1 MNGQECGAVMR
12 AGLGLQSTT
21 AIAAACLLFSTW
33 VAGCTASPEAVS
45 PSSTPFVSAAGS
57 TGPQNPD
64 EPISNSLAPP
74 VSSATPQ
81 PDTTPRNLPP
91 SGDPGQPSAPGPLP
105 GSGGAVSSGAAT
117 SGAGTGGGA
126 SGGGGTDAVPGP
138 STPTDTSQGA
148 SSPADPGTAVE
159 PSPGPSAS
167 PSAGGEAAR
176 AAVVPPQVEPGPAVY
191 YVAINDGGSRGVRF
205 GCNDSL
211 VPVRGPASSGDPL
224 TVALGRLLGAGLPVD
239 NDAALY
245 DSLAASSL
253 HFVSGYVSG
262 STVVVNLG
270 GSIRPGG
277 VCDIPRIEAKLTHT
291 VVAASGATRAEIY
304 VNGMTLDVALSL
316 R

>member
-1 MNGQECGAVMR
+1 MNGQERGAVMR

-45 PSSTPFVSAAGS
+45 PSSTPFVSGAGAS
-57 TGPQNPD
+57 SPQNPD
-64 EPISNSLAPP
+64 EPVSNSLTPP
-74 VSSATPQ
+74 VSPATPQ
-81 PDTTPRNLPP
+81 LDTTPTNP
-91 SGDPGQPSAPGPLP
+91 SPLSDPGQPSVPGPLP
-105 GSGGAVSSGAAT
+105 GSGGAVPSGAAT
-117 SGAGTGGGA
+117 
-126 SGGGGTDAVPGP
+126 GGGGTGAGPGP
-138 STPTDTSQGA
+138 STPADTSQGA

-167 PSAGGEAAR
+167 HSAGGEAAR

-277 VCDIPRIEAKLTHT
+277 VCDIPRIEAQLTHT

-304 VNGMTLDVALSL
+304 VNGMTLEVALSL

>member
-1 MNGQECGAVMR
+1 MR

-21 AIAAACLLFSTW
+21 AIAAACLMFSTW
-33 VAGCTASPEAVS
+33 VVGCTGAPEAAPPSSSGAVSAEPGPGAGPSRSQSPDTPVSNSISPTGSPTAQSTPPASPPPTAD
-45 PSSTPFVSAAGS
+45 PGKTGTAAPSTPGS
-57 TGPQNPD
+57 
-64 EPISNSLAPP
+64 S
-74 VSSATPQ
+74 
-81 PDTTPRNLPP
+81 
-91 SGDPGQPSAPGPLP
+91 P
-105 GSGGAVSSGAAT
+105 GSGGAAPGSGD
-117 SGAGTGGGA
+117 SGAGSVGSA
-126 SGGGGTDAVPGP
+126 PALP
-138 STPTDTSQGA
+138 SQGA
-148 SSPADPGTAVE
+148 GSPPNAGTAVE
-159 PSPGPSAS
+159 PSPGTSGS
-167 PSAGGEAAR
+167 PPTSDTAR
-176 AAVVPPQVEPGPAVY
+176 AAVVPPQMELGPAVY

-211 VPVRGPASSGDPL
+211 VPIRGPASSGDPL

-277 VCDIPRIEAKLTHT
+277 VCDIPRIEAQLTHT
-291 VVAASGATRAEIY
+291 VVAASGASRAEIY
-304 VNGMTLDVALSL
+304 VNGMTLEVALSL